1 MISRKELERLYE
13 IHSRRMAGELLKDF
27 RDMRRGIDMP
37 ALERAVGA
45 GDVSAIVALLHVD
58 EAHLNRTFG
67 ALGAYFSLV
76 GTKTIDSIRTQPRPP
91 KVVKQLDIQF
101 ATANPRASRWVETAT
116 TDIFEYIRLT
126 QIEAVQDV
134 LTTGIA
140 AGEHPWEMA
149 LDLAGRVDQRPRARG
164 DLTPRRRIGGVIG
177 FGRMHQQW
185 YDGFARR
192 LETPQGLLYL
202 KRRAEEIVPGP
213 GGAGDF
219 ATIYKARYNLINK
232 TSYKIIN
239 RALRQNRDLTPE
251 EKRRLLDM
259 YHNNVMLYRGRA
271 IARTETQ
278 GAQNAA
284 QLEAVEQMIDKGALR
299 RELVRKRWRAGLDE
313 RTRDTHI
320 AANGQIVNIDQ
331 DFIVGGARGP
341 VPGAQVFPARERINC
356 RCYVEY
362 DLPFVESVDEIPP
375 GAAGQYGV
383 RPVAPAYLRP
393 SSPPGSDF

>member
-1 MISRKELERLYE
+1 MISRKELEHLYR
-13 IHSRRMAGELLKDF
+13 IHSRRMAGEFLKDVG
-27 RDMRRGIDMP
+27 DMRRGIDMD
-37 ALERAVGA
+37 ALERAVSV
-45 GDVSAIVALLHVD
+45 GDVTAIVGLLHVD

-67 ALGAYFSLV
+67 ALAAYFSLI
-76 GTKTIDSIRTQPRPP
+76 GTKTIDSIRTQRRPP

-116 TDIFEYIRLT
+116 TAIFEHIRLS
-126 QIEAVQDV
+126 QIESVQEI
-134 LTTGIA
+134 LSTGIA
-140 AGEHPWEMA
+140 VGQHPWEMA
-149 LDLAGRVDQRPRARG
+149 LDLAGRVDKRPREEG

-177 FGRMHQQW
+177 FGRMHQAW
-185 YDGFARR
+185 YNSFAER
-192 LETPQGLLYL
+192 LETPEGLLYL
-202 KRRAEEIVPGP
+202 MRRAEEVVPGP
-213 GGAGDF
+213 GEAGDF

-232 TSYKIIN
+232 TSYNIIR
-239 RALRQNRDLTPE
+239 RAVGQNRPLTDL

-299 RELVRKRWRAGLDE
+299 RELVRKRWRAGIDE
-313 RTRDTHI
+313 RTRETHI
-320 AANGQIVNIDQ
+320 AANGQIVGIDQ
-331 DFIVGGARGP
+331 DFVVGGARGP
-341 VPGAQVFPARERINC
+341 VPGAQVLPAGERINC

-362 DLPFVESVDEIPP
+362 DLPFVESVDEIP
-375 GAAGQYGV
+375 AGSALQYGV